1 MSPTRIRGTKDLTIP
16 RYDAEQ
22 AIEDA
27 ANVARSRFATPTK
40 HTIYDRKLQEGTRY
54 LEAVAAGKPP
64 QDLKKFP
71 YMEKE
76 VGPGKTAPTP
86 EALATLWVTMNAS
99 WEHVSATI
107 EQISVSAKAA
117 VRLARSRADIDE
129 ITRVAVTELDNI
141 GTPAPKRPRKLK

>member
-16 RYDAEQ
+16 RHDGEQ

-27 ANVARSRFATPTK
+27 ANIVRSRFATPAK
-40 HTIYDRKLQEGTRY
+40 HTIYSRKLQEGTRY
-54 LEAVAAGKPP
+54 LEAVATGKTP

-86 EALATLWVTMNAS
+86 EALATLWVTMNDS

-107 EQISVSAKAA
+107 EDISVSAKAA
-117 VRLARSRADIDE
+117 VRSARSRADIDD
-129 ITRVAVTELDNI
+129 ITARAVAELDKI
-141 GTPAPKRPRKLK
+141 GTPAPKRPTKLR